1 MADSTADPARVDA
14 PAAEPRAA
22 TPSVTAVVVAHDPG
36 EWFDET
42 LDSLVTQD
50 YPRLDIVVV
59 DSRGAVDG
67 EVLLEER
74 VRAAAPAATIVDAS
88 DTTGFGGAANTILET
103 GIDSAFLLVCHDDV
117 LLAPDAVRTLVTES
131 LRSNAGI
138 AGPKLVHWDRPDRL
152 QHVGLQVD
160 QFAAWADVIEPDEL
174 DQEQY
179 DAVTDVFAVPS
190 ACLLVRTSLFAS
202 IGGFDPGIDR
212 RGDDVDLC
220 WRAQL
225 AGARVLVVPDAV
237 VRHREAMPARL
248 GVDDVRRTRARH
260 QLRTVLVTGG
270 RLRLML
276 TLPLLALLSGAEML
290 LALASGR
297 IGQVKDVFG
306 AWTWNLSRLDQI
318 QRRRA
323 GLKPHITVSR
333 GDVAAGQ
340 VAGSVRINAFVRGQI
355 GRGNQAFGREIVS
368 AMRTG
373 TTRFSLIA
381 WGLVILYVLFG
392 SRSLIG
398 SGVPTVGDFA
408 AFPASG
414 GELIETWWSSWRS
427 RDVGA
432 VGSTPTGFGLLG
444 VLAVMLGGSVGLV
457 RTMWVLGPIFLGLA
471 GAWRLLAVTGSRRAQ
486 IGTLVAYAALPL
498 PWAAVSGASWST
510 LGMYAAAPWILR
522 SLLEA
527 QASAPFRTVVGP
539 VRPLVSAA
547 VAGGTAVGVIGMF
560 DPTVAIVTVL
570 LAAGLVAGALV
581 AVNPTGLIRLLGGSV
596 IAAFV
601 AALLTLPFT
610 LDLVVNGLP
619 WHPFAGGGD
628 GDVTTTPLVDL
639 VRFAVGPHDP
649 GTLVWAF
656 AVPMSVPLLLG
667 RAWRFDL
674 AVRLWFVA
682 LVSWGLAYAA
692 VRGWVPFGLPSPG
705 VLVGPA
711 GIAVA
716 GLCGVAVSSLE
727 HDLRRAGFG
736 WRQALL
742 PVTAAA
748 AVIALLPS
756 VALLETGRWE
766 LSRGDYAR
774 VLPLA
779 DPIIDGSYRIIW
791 LGHPDHLPGEGV
803 VLDGDVA
810 WMASIDGLPDVTETS
825 HTPDRGAAAEV
836 EAVLDQIVAGDTNRA
851 GRLLGGLSVR
861 YVITIDRLAPA
872 PFSSAESAVPLPPT
886 LVETF
891 DTQLDLRSLPG
902 VNSAVRVYENTEWVP
917 LRAAAVSGFD
927 DGIDSI
933 DDLQINEIGSN
944 IGVFVGSGDTL
955 YGGIPAQTELF
966 VAQTPDD
973 GWTFTVDGT
982 PAARRRA
989 LGWASAYVPSAGGQ
1003 GVLSY
1008 ETPRWRQYVVLIQL
1022 LLLAGAAGFAVRRS
1036 TGGGS

>member
-1 MADSTADPARVDA
+1 MADSTADPAPVDA
-14 PAAEPRAA
+14 PAAHPRAA

-36 EWFDET
+36 DWFDQT

-59 DSRGAVDG
+59 DSRGDVDG
-67 EVLLEER
+67 EVPLDER
-74 VRAAAPAATIVDAS
+74 VRAVAPNATIVDAG
-88 DTTGFGGAANTILET
+88 DTNGFGAAANTILET
-103 GIDSAFLLVCHDDV
+103 DVESAFLLVCHDDV
-117 LLAPDAVRTLVTES
+117 LLASDAVRTLVTEA

-138 AGPKLVHWDRPDRL
+138 AGPKLVHWERPDRL

-160 QFAAWADVIEPDEL
+160 QFAAWDDIIEPDEL

-190 ACLLVRTSLFAS
+190 ACVLVRTSLFAT

-237 VRHREAMPARL
+237 VRHREDMRART
-248 GVDDVRRTRARH
+248 GVDDIRRTRARH

-270 RLRLML
+270 RFRLMF
-276 TLPLLALLSGAEML
+276 TLPLLALLSGAEMII
-290 LALASGR
+290 ALASGR
-297 IGQVKDVFG
+297 LGQVKDVFG
-306 AWTWNLSRLDQI
+306 AWTWNLRRLDQI
-318 QRRRA
+318 RRRRA
-323 GLKPHITVSR
+323 GLEPHITASR
-333 GDVAAGQ
+333 RDLAALQ
-340 VAGSVRINAFVRGQI
+340 EAGSVRINAFVRGQI
-355 GRGNQAFGREIVS
+355 GRGNRAFGREIVS

-373 TTRFSLIA
+373 TTRFSLVA
-381 WGLVILYVLFG
+381 WGLVLLYVLFG
-392 SRSLIG
+392 SRSLIS

-408 AFPASG
+408 AFPDSG
-414 GELIETWWSSWRS
+414 GDLIDTWWSSWRE
-427 RDVGA
+427 RDVGS

-444 VLAVMLGGSVGLV
+444 VVAVVLGGSVGLV
-457 RTMWVLGPIFLGLA
+457 RTMWVLGPIFFGLF

-486 IGTLVAYAALPL
+486 IGTLAAYVALPL
-498 PWAAVSGASWST
+498 PWAAVSAASWST
-510 LGMYAAAPWILR
+510 LGMYAAAPWVLR
-522 SLLEA
+522 SLLEV
-527 QASAPFRTVVGP
+527 QASAPFRTAAGP

-547 VAGGTAVGVIGMF
+547 VAGGTAVGLIGVF
-560 DPTVAIVTVL
+560 DPTVAIVTVV
-570 LAAGLVAGALV
+570 LAAGMVAGAFV
-581 AVNPTGLIRLLGGSV
+581 AVNPTGLVRLVGGS
-596 IAAFV
+596 AV
-601 AALLTLPFT
+601 AALVAGLLALPFT
-610 LDLVVNGLP
+610 LDLLLNGVP
-619 WHPFAGGGD
+619 WHPFAGGSD
-628 GDVTTTPLVDL
+628 GDVTVTPLTDL
-639 VRFAVGPHDP
+639 VRFAVGPHEP

-656 AVPMSVPLLLG
+656 AVPMAVPLLLG

-682 LVSWGLAYAA
+682 LTSWALAYAS
-692 VRGWVPFGLPSPG
+692 VRGWVPFGLPSPA

-716 GLCGVAVSSLE
+716 GLCGIAVSSLE

-748 AVIALLPS
+748 AVLALVPS
-756 VALLETGRWE
+756 VALLESGRWE
-766 LSRGDYAR
+766 LGRGDYAR

-779 DPIIDGSYRIIW
+779 DPMIDGSYRIVW
-791 LGHPDHLPGEGV
+791 LGHPDHLPGEGI

-810 WMASIDGLPDVTETS
+810 WMASIDGFPDVTEIS

-836 EAVLDQIVAGDTNRA
+836 EAVLDQIVAGDTSRA

-861 YVITIDRLAPA
+861 YVITVDRLSPA
-872 PFSSAESAVPLPPT
+872 PFSSPESAVPIPAT
-886 LVETF
+886 LAETL
-891 DTQLDLRSLPG
+891 DTQLDLRRLPG

-927 DGIDSI
+927 DGIGAI
-933 DDLQINEIGSN
+933 ADLQVQAIGST
-944 IGVFVGSGDTL
+944 IGVLPGAGDTL
-955 YGGIPAQTELF
+955 TGAMPAQTELF

-973 GWTFTVDGT
+973 GWTFTVDGA

-989 LGWASAYVPSAGGQ
+989 FGWASAYVPIDGGQ
-1003 GVLSY
+1003 GVLAY
-1008 ETPRWRQYVVLIQL
+1008 ETPPWRQYVVLVQL
-1022 LLLAGAAGFAVRRS
+1022 LLIAGAAGFVVRRM
-1036 TGGGS
+1036 TGGAS